1 MTRAQQAGRS
11 SRKEIDMI
19 SVELTIFV
27 FLWEAVAKRCNDVDR
42 CAHSSRGCAASIG
55 LDRDS
60 CRAHYPSLG
69 LAETGSGAS
78 SRQALQARAARPCVR
93 VVHAGA
99 SRIGGTLHRHPAE
112 CRGVGRCGVA
122 LSTSDRCRC
131 SASSLMHSLPRGD
144 STHGDASGRARET
157 SSPEGG
163 PEAEARADRGGG
175 PVPWEARDED
185 ARGGSD
191 APAGPSPVP
200 LRVS

>member
-60 CRAHYPSLG
+60 CRARYPSLG
-69 LAETGSGAS
+69 LAETVRVLE
-78 SRQALQARAARPCVR
+78 RQAGRPCR
-93 VVHAGA
+93 RELRDRAFETSFESFIHAGA
-99 SRIGGTLHRHPAE
+99 SRIGGTLHRYPAE

-122 LSTSDRCRC
+122 LSPSDRCRC
-131 SASSLMHSLPRGD
+131 SASSLMHSLPRGEW
-144 STHGDASGRARET
+144 SIKAWRCA
-157 SSPEGG
+157 
-163 PEAEARADRGGG
+163 
-175 PVPWEARDED
+175 V
-185 ARGGSD
+185 
-191 APAGPSPVP
+191 
-200 LRVS
+200 